1 MPLASELATSGY
13 SCKFLNTSALIS
25 NLLFMDDL
33 KLYGRNEQEQV
44 GKLKIVKHF
53 SDDIGME
60 FGFEICAKAS
70 FKKGKLVSTG
80 NDTKIQELDEERV

>member
-1 MPLASELATSGY
+1 
-13 SCKFLNTSALIS
+13 
-25 NLLFMDDL
+25 
-33 KLYGRNEQEQV
+33 
-44 GKLKIVKHF
+44 
-53 SDDIGME
+53 ME